1 MINTQ
6 ATFIYNIFLRFLS
19 FELILVLQNAGTSLA
34 DIWERSLTIDA
45 ITKLFEE
52 LDINKEGLCLP
63 HNRETALILY
73 KKSYEEQKAIVK
85 YSKKQKPKVQLD
97 PETSRVWKLL
107 MSSIDCDGV
116 DGSDEEKRKWWEEER
131 NMFHGRANSFIARM
145 RVVQGII
152 YCFSYDIVVWLYTL
166 DLSFFLFCIQSNMV
180 LNQAYHCRQ

>member
-1 MINTQ
+1 M
-6 ATFIYNIFLRFLS
+6 
-19 FELILVLQNAGTSLA
+19 
-34 DIWERSLTIDA
+34 TIDA

-52 LDINKEGLCLP
+52 LDINKESSCLP

-73 KKSYEEQKAIVK
+73 KKAYAEQQAIVK

-107 MSSIDCDGV
+107 MLSIDSDGV

-145 RVVQGII
+145 RVVQGTI
-152 YCFSYDIVVWLYTL
+152 YCFNYDIASWLEFQNS
-166 DLSFFLFCIQSNMV
+166 DPFLYPKQNV
-180 LNQAYHCRQ
+180 LNTNLLLQAIELSHLGKDRL